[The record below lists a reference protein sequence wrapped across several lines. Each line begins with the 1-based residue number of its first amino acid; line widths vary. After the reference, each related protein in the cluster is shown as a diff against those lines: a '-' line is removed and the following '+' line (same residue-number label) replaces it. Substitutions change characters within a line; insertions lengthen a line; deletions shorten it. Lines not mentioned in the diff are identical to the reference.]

1 MSTSELRRTLAHV
14 LELTETARRELEAP
28 AVWGDPPIEA
38 PEELNEAIFSL
49 QRLIDFGKL

>member
-1 MSTSELRRTLAHV
+1 MSNSDLRRTLAHV
-14 LELTETARRELEAP
+14 LDLTEIARRELEAP
-28 AVWGDPPIEA
+28 AVWGDPPIET